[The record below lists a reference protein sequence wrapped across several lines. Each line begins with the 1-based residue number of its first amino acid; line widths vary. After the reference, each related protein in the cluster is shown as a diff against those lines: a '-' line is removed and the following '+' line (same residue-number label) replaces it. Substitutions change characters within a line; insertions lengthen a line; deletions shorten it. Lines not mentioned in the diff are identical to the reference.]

1 LSSKYRNL
9 SKALA
14 RAGIVAVALLAI
26 LRADSAGSDS
36 RA

>member
-14 RAGIVAVALLAI
+14 RAGIAVALLAI
-26 LRADSAGSDS
+26 LRADSAGSDR

>member
-9 SKALA
+9 SKSLA
-14 RAGIVAVALLAI
+14 RAGLVAVALLAI
-26 LRADSAGSDS
+26 LRADCAGGDR